1 MGDVRA
7 VTARFPQIYGVT
19 KSTHGLSE
27 FLENSTHNLDPVYGG
42 NEKIHPIYGGA
53 ALNRLIAVSPF
64 EKPPSRN
71 LPQREILPLALGI
84 AGR

>member
-53 ALNRLIAVSPF
+53 ALNRLIAVSQAQDRF
-64 EKPPSRN
+64 WVLTN
-71 LPQREILPLALGI
+71 LHSWYIL
-84 AGR
+84 